1 MALTSSYT
9 VEHAQSDGRKWVR
22 EKHVDAFAREHFRTY
37 LSTDAMDKDA
47 ILAAH
52 AVQIEDSLKT
62 QEAQECI
69 DQDKISLEYIT
80 KAELAAIIREIYRNG
95 SPEVVVKIARW
106 IRRRIIAGDFTETQ
120 VRNAFGLTVN
130 QWDALK
136 IKLQA
141 MDEALTVF
149 ETAVGE

>member
-9 VEHAQSDGRKWVR
+9 VEHDQIDGRFWVN
-22 EKHVDAFAREHFRTY
+22 EKHVDVISREHFLSY
-37 LSTDAMDKDA
+37 LATDAIDKDA
-47 ILAAH
+47 TLLIHAAQLEPDLIF
-52 AVQIEDSLKT
+52 AEVM
-62 QEAQECI
+62 ECI
-69 DQDKISLEYIT
+69 EFDRIT
-80 KAELAAIIREIYRNG
+80 FVYSTKNQVAAAIRQLYKDGN
-95 SPEVVVKIARW
+95 PELVVRIARW

-120 VRNAFGLTVN
+120 VRNAFGLTVT

-141 MDEALTVF
+141 MDEALNTV